1 MQEICNCCHGMLDAR
16 IIFCS
21 DVTAV
26 QADEEVIGESLVE
39 KTVDHMKPCDSRSS
53 SSRWKEGV
61 WSKGFTHSASAKS
74 CNDVVTPEESPRT
87 QLQRLVREF
96 AVEVVGHGI
105 RVEVR
110 SQQSGGTSMDSP
122 DTSVMAGPQQLSVPA
137 VLKMDRRISR
147 IELWPLACLDS
158 PERGREGI
166 SPLIITL
173 HDVVAIEATSP
184 ESAGA
189 CSLSIVRNRGLD
201 ISLIFQSS
209 AMRDRAFRCLRIF
222 QMSVDHSQDS
232 AGDHVDMT
240 DPQTESVFH

>member
-16 IIFCS
+16 ILFCS

-26 QADEEVIGESLVE
+26 QADEEVIGESLME
-39 KTVDHMKPCDSRSS
+39 KTADHMKPCDSKSS

-61 WSKGFTHSASAKS
+61 WSKGFTHSASAKL
-74 CNDVVTPEESPRT
+74 CNDLVTAEESPRT
-87 QLQRLVREF
+87 QLQRLIREF
-96 AVEVVGHGI
+96 AVEVVGRGI
-105 RVEVR
+105 RVEVK

-122 DTSVMAGPQQLSVPA
+122 DTFVMAEPQQLSVPA

-166 SPLIITL
+166 TPLIITL
-173 HDVVAIEATSP
+173 HDVVAIVATSG
-184 ESAGA
+184 EG
-189 CSLSIVRNRGLD
+189 CSLSIVRNRELD
-201 ISLIFQSS
+201 VSLIFQSS
-209 AMRDRAFRCLRIF
+209 VMRDRAFRCLRIF

-240 DPQTESVFH
+240 DSQTESVFH